1 MRRLLSDLAD
11 LLSVLTG
18 PRLQMLALLVAGPV
32 LTALS
37 CWLIWLVRYGWAP
50 DRAPQ
55 QLSILGGALAG
66 AMVLLGLVVAAM
78 TAGLIKGFKLQG
90 PAGISA
96 EVDTDPQ

>member
-1 MRRLLSDLAD
+1 MTKALSALAD

-32 LTALS
+32 LTGMS

-50 DRAPQ
+50 ERAPQ
-55 QLSILGGALAG
+55 QLSILGWALGG
-66 AMVLLGLVVAAM
+66 AMALLGLVVAAM

-96 EVDTDPQ
+96 EVDNQ